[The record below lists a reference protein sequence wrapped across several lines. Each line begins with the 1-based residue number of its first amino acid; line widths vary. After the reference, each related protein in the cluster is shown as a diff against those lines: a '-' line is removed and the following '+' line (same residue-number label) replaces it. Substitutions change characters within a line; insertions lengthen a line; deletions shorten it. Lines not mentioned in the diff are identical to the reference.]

1 METYLVVLLVL
12 AVLGIFNTLYLS
24 SHAIT
29 KKPVK
34 CLWFPEEWCIKV
46 QQSKYSRTLGI
57 PNAFAGLGMYVAI
70 LVLTLLFISGSISFT
85 PIFWLV
91 VFGFAFSMYF
101 LFIQAFVLRAFCT
114 WCVISIV
121 EFTLLFITVMVS
133 R

>member
-1 METYLVVLLVL
+1 MTTPIIIVLVL
-12 AVLGIFNTLYLS
+12 SILGIFNTLYLS
-24 SHAIT
+24 AHAIS
-29 KKPVK
+29 KKPVR
-34 CLWFPEEWCIKV
+34 CLWFPEEWCAKV
-46 QQSKYSRTLGI
+46 QYSKFSRTLGI
-57 PNAFAGLGMYVAI
+57 PNAFAGLGMYIAI
-70 LVLTLLFISGSISFT
+70 LILTLLFAAGTISFT

-114 WCVISIV
+114 WCVISII

>member
-1 METYLVVLLVL
+1 
-12 AVLGIFNTLYLS
+12 
-24 SHAIT
+24 
-29 KKPVK
+29 
-34 CLWFPEEWCIKV
+34 
-46 QQSKYSRTLGI
+46 
-57 PNAFAGLGMYVAI
+57 
-70 LVLTLLFISGSISFT
+70 LFISGSISFT